1 MELLRHVVDS
11 GYCGEVEFDPVGQTV
26 SSMGYEEL
34 LASLREYVDN
44 VQNCMNVD

>member
-26 SSMGYEEL
+26 SSMGYEE
-34 LASLREYVDN
+34 SFTS
-44 VQNCMNVD
+44 